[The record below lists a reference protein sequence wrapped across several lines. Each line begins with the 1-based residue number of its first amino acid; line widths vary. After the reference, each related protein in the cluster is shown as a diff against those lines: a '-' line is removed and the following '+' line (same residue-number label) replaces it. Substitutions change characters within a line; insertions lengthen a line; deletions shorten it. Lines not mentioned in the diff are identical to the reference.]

1 MPGAQPS
8 INPPNITMQPTS
20 ATEFATPSVTDAPPV
35 KKGEPGEPPADD
47 AELAKWKQ
55 YARDWENRAKTSQTE
70 AKKFQTDA
78 ERYQQLQQQI
88 SGGAPP
94 NGTPPDPLVEVNK
107 LREELTAERTE
118 RLRES
123 IASTTGVPAAQIQ
136 GDSEESMRASAT
148 KSLEWAQDLLQR
160 VTGTPLTAPV
170 STVNGDGVPGSRTG
184 QLSRADLKNM
194 KPHEIMKADRD
205 GKLDDIKAGK

>member
-1 MPGAQPS
+1 M
-8 INPPNITMQPTS
+8 
-20 ATEFATPSVTDAPPV
+20 
-35 KKGEPGEPPADD
+35 
-47 AELAKWKQ
+47 
-55 YARDWENRAKTSQTE
+55 
-70 AKKFQTDA
+70 
-78 ERYQQLQQQI
+78 
-88 SGGAPP
+88 P

-136 GDSEESMRASAT
+136 GDSEEDMRASAT
-148 KSLEWAQDLLQR
+148 KSLEWAKDLLQR

-184 QLSRADLKNM
+184 QLSRADLKSM
-194 KPHEIMKADRD
+194 KPHEIMKADRE